1 MQPGEARLAASMA
14 GALDLSA
21 LKARATA
28 PPPAPGG
35 PAATAPGGPAGAGG
49 AAAAGGA
56 GPNVIDV
63 TEATFQAEVID
74 RSMQVPVVIDLWAEW
89 CQPCKQLSPILE
101 KLAAEGG
108 GSWILAKIDVDANQR
123 IAQALRVQG
132 IPAVKAVLKGELV
145 AEFSGAIPEAEARQ
159 FIAAL
164 VQAAGGEP
172 ASTAELPP
180 EPEDPR
186 VLAAEDAL
194 EQGDLDEAARIYQDI
209 LAAEPAHLFAAD
221 ALRQVQLMQRLGEAG
236 PDPVAAADS
245 APDDI
250 AAQCAAADALLAA
263 GDVDGAFAR
272 LLDVVRRCAGEDRD
286 QARVHLV
293 ELFAVVGGDDPR
305 VAAARRDLTN
315 ALF

>member
-1 MQPGEARLAASMA
+1 MQPGQTRLAASMA

-28 PPPAPGG
+28 PPAAP
-35 PAATAPGGPAGAGG
+35 G
-49 AAAAGGA
+49 AAAQAGA
-56 GPNVIDV
+56 PHVVDV
-63 TEATFQAEVID
+63 TEATFQTEVID

-101 KLAAEGG
+101 RLAAEGG

-132 IPAVKAVLKGELV
+132 IPAVKAVLQGEL
-145 AEFSGAIPEAEARQ
+145 AGEFSGAIPEAEVRQ

-164 VQAAGGEP
+164 VEAAGGQP
-172 ASTAELPP
+172 AAAADVPP

-186 VLAAEDAL
+186 VIAAEDAL
-194 EQGDLDEAARIYQDI
+194 QRGDYDAAAEIYTDI
-209 LAAEPAHLFAAD
+209 VTAEPAHPFAAD
-221 ALRQVQLMQRLGEAG
+221 ALRQVQLMQRLGQSG
-236 PDPVAAADS
+236 PDPVAAADA

-250 AAQCAAADALLAA
+250 AAQCAAADALVAA
-263 GDVDGAFAR
+263 GDVDEAFAR
-272 LLDVVRRCAGEDRD
+272 LVDVVRRTTAEDRD
-286 QARVHLV
+286 QARHHLV
-293 ELFAVVGGDDPR
+293 ELFAVVGADDPR
-305 VAAARRDLTN
+305 VVSARRDLTN

>member
-1 MQPGEARLAASMA
+1 MQPGETRLAASMV

-35 PAATAPGGPAGAGG
+35 PAPAAS
-49 AAAAGGA
+49 
-56 GPNVIDV
+56 PNVVDV
-63 TEATFQAEVID
+63 TEATFQTEVID
-74 RSMQVPVVIDLWAEW
+74 RSMQVPVVIDLWADW

-132 IPAVKAVLKGELV
+132 IPAVKAVVQGQLA
-145 AEFSGAIPEAEARQ
+145 AEFSGSIPEAEARQ

-164 VQAAGGEP
+164 LEAAGGPPPP
-172 ASTAELPP
+172 AGAEDLPP

-186 VLAAEDAL
+186 VIAAEDAL
-194 EQGDLDEAARIYQDI
+194 EQGDLDEAARIYTDI
-209 LAAEPAHLFAAD
+209 VTAEPAHPFAAD
-221 ALRQVQLMQRLGEAG
+221 ALRQVQLMQRIGQAG
-236 PDPVAAADS
+236 PDPVAAADA
-245 APDDI
+245 APQDVT
-250 AAQCAAADALLAA
+250 AQCAAADALVAT

-272 LLDVVRRCAGEDRD
+272 LMEVVRRGPGADRD
-286 QARVHLV
+286 QAREHLV

-305 VAAARRDLTN
+305 VVAARRALTN

>member
-1 MQPGEARLAASMA
+1 MA

-28 PPPAPGG
+28 PPAPPGG
-35 PAATAPGGPAGAGG
+35 AAPAAT
-49 AAAAGGA
+49 
-56 GPNVIDV
+56 PNVVDV
-63 TEATFQAEVID
+63 TEETFQTEVID

-108 GSWILAKIDVDANQR
+108 GSWVLAKIDVDANQR
-123 IAQALRVQG
+123 IAQALKVQG
-132 IPAVKAVLKGELV
+132 IPAVKAVLQGQLV

-164 VQAAGGEP
+164 VDAAGGAAPP
-172 ASTAELPP
+172 AADAPP

-186 VLAAEDAL
+186 LIAAEDAL
-194 EQGDLDEAARIYQDI
+194 EQGQFDEAARIYRDI
-209 LAAEPAHLFAAD
+209 LTAEPAHPFAAD
-221 ALRQVQLMQRLGEAG
+221 ALRQVELMQRLAQAG
-236 PDPVAAADS
+236 PDPVAAADA

-250 AAQCAAADALLAA
+250 AAQCSAADALVAA
-263 GDVDGAFAR
+263 GDIEGAFAR
-272 LLDVVRRCAGEDRD
+272 LLDVVRRTSEEDRD
-286 QARVHLV
+286 QARLHLL
-293 ELFAVVGGDDPR
+293 ELFAVMGGDDPL
-305 VAAARRDLTN
+305 VTAARRDLTN